1 MKTILKS
8 IKELTIEITA
18 KKQQLYNKVIYTKLI
33 GKWQSF
39 GIKHIVLGKIIKII
53 IT

>member
-18 KKQQLYNKVIYTKLI
+18 KKQQLYNKVFIQNSLVN
-33 GKWQSF
+33 GK
-39 GIKHIVLGKIIKII
+39 VLELNILYLAK
-53 IT
+53 